1 MTFTSTLGE
10 EKGLLPLIFRYACI
24 AGSALV
30 PAVSQLLDPAAFVVG
45 VVSGVVAVALE
56 AELRVAAAEDELFPV
71 AHGGF
76 TGLIMFDGVCF
87 QRG

>member
-1 MTFTSTLGE
+1 M
-10 EKGLLPLIFRYACI
+10 
-24 AGSALV
+24 
-30 PAVSQLLDPAAFVVG
+30 QG

-56 AELRVAAAEDELFPV
+56 AQLRVAAGEDELFPV